1 MGGMEPLV
9 ELDLADLRL
18 RTLTLADEDAAL
30 LVEATRAA
38 SASALWGPRPAGP
51 YSLEAARSALQA
63 WDPHHGRQV
72 SFGVLD
78 GPRLVAALGLMPDG
92 PHSAELAYWV
102 RPEDR
107 RRGIALRSVQS
118 KSSSGG
124 RARRQM
130 VASSTILPLVWP
142 VSKRV
147 RASAAWSSG
156 RTVSTTTRSAPAS
169 TSSVS
174 RSSPPASGRTRNL
187 PVRTPRRAASAS
199 SVS

>member
-9 ELDLADLRL
+9 ELDLGDLRL
-18 RTLTLADEDAAL
+18 RTLTLADDDAAL

-107 RRGIALRSVQS
+107 RRGIALRSVQALTS
-118 KSSSGG
+118 W
-124 RARRQM
+124 ARRVWQRLRHM
-130 VASSTILPLVWP
+130 LLDQLGRDGRIDWSRASVDALS
-142 VSKRV
+142 V
-147 RASAAWSSG
+147 RAKRGA
-156 RTVSTTTRSAPAS
+156 R
-169 TSSVS
+169 
-174 RSSPPASGRTRNL
+174 
-187 PVRTPRRAASAS
+187 
-199 SVS
+199 

>member
-9 ELDLADLRL
+9 ELDLGDLRL
-18 RTLTLADEDAAL
+18 RTLTLADDDAAL

-107 RRGIALRSVQS
+107 RRGIALRSVQALTS
-118 KSSSGG
+118 WAHTTAGFSRIWLEIDPPTRHRSGLQRG
-124 RARRQM
+124 PA
-130 VASSTILPLVWP
+130 T
-142 VSKRV
+142 
-147 RASAAWSSG
+147 AWSSACLATAAPG
-156 RTVSTTTRSAPAS
+156 AATTQ
-169 TSSVS
+169 
-174 RSSPPASGRTRNL
+174 
-187 PVRTPRRAASAS
+187 RRIAGTTA
-199 SVS
+199 